1 MIITE
6 SDLLRRVAERTAQN
20 TEDIAQKNKQ
30 RRNQVTDIYGV
41 EYTRQGD
48 KNSPAVFYI
57 PISPA
62 SAYLERFSFKLII
75 QSFASTVAGGTSSAT
90 VEVEDTSIAVKTA
103 SGSTAANPKYEL
115 NPNPHNH
122 STKAHTHN
130 LVSGVALTPTTA
142 SDFKVYI
149 EEIDVTPYLMAQ
161 YGSWINGEGVY
172 PSLEIDEDYDIL
184 EVASDFMAEGREDDM
199 TKLTRSGYK
208 PVRITSDSPFQVT
221 MVVWVRFSHV
231 NR

>member
-1 MIITE
+1 MMITHE
-6 SDLLRRVAERTAQN
+6 ELLYRVTERTAAN
-20 TEDIAQKNKQ
+20 TQDIRQKNKQ

-48 KNSPAVFYI
+48 ANTPAVFYI
-57 PISPA
+57 PVSPA

-75 QSFASTVAGGTSSAT
+75 QPFASSVGSGTQSAT
-90 VEVEDTSIAVKTA
+90 VDVKNRSLSISDDDIT
-103 SGSTAANPKYEL
+103 
-115 NPNPHNH
+115 PNPHDH
-122 STKAHTHN
+122 STEPHTHN
-130 LVSGVALTPTTA
+130 LVSGLTITHTLSSNFSVA
-142 SDFKVYI
+142 I
-149 EEIDVTPYLMAQ
+149 EGIDITPYLMAQ
-161 YGSWINGEGVY
+161 YGEWIDGEGVY

-208 PVRITSDSPFQVT
+208 PVTITSDGPFQVT